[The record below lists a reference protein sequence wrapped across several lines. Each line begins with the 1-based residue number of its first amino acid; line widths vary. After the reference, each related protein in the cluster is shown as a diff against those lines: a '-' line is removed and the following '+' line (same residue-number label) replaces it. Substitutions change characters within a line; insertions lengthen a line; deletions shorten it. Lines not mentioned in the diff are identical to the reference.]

1 ALSHMCS
8 LAPQTERMTCFHSV
22 RDSGVSVELYFRRI
36 RSYFSCSSECYVLA
50 LLYIDRLIKLHPGI
64 TVSKLS
70 VHRLLITAMVVAAKF
85 QDDVFFT
92 NAHYAKIGGLRVD
105 ELNALERRFCQLLDW
120 RLFVKP
126 GEFELY
132 RKIVLKAAAAC
143 SAQTA
148 AAAA

>member
-1 ALSHMCS
+1 
-8 LAPQTERMTCFHSV
+8 
-22 RDSGVSVELYFRRI
+22 
-36 RSYFSCSSECYVLA
+36 
-50 LLYIDRLIKLHPGI
+50 
-64 TVSKLS
+64 
-70 VHRLLITAMVVAAKF
+70 AAKF

-132 RKIVLKAAAAC
+132 RKIVLKVWAGVITGGPYAPSEGLVDRLDLC
-143 SAQTA
+143 
-148 AAAA
+148 